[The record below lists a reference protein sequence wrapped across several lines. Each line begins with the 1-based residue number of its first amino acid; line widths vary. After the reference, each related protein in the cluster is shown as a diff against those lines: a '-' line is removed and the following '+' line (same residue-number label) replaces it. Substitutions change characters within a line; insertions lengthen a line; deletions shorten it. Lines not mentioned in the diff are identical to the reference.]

1 MTLNSMQEAARAA
14 WADKGAS
21 KASKDVLVVSISV
34 FINSSI
40 VINCSLCRSQQLPQN
55 ITTTN
60 SHKSSTIYCKQLY
73 THNNTSAPMT
83 TCK

>member
-1 MTLNSMQEAARAA
+1 MTLNSMQEAARAGRT
-14 WADKGAS
+14 KVQV
-21 KASKDVLVVSISV
+21 KPVKDVLVVSISV

-40 VINCSLCRSQQLPQN
+40 VINCSLCRTQKLPQN

-73 THNNTSAPMT
+73 TYNNTSAPMT

>member
-1 MTLNSMQEAARAA
+1 MQEAVRPARA
-14 WADKGAS
+14 DKRCKLS
-21 KASKDVLVVSISV
+21 HSKDVLVVSISV

-60 SHKSSTIYCKQLY
+60 SHKAQLSTATVHTQ
-73 THNNTSAPMT
+73 
-83 TCK
+83 